1 MFTKVWKIVCVC
13 LCSVGCI
20 VDAVDHCCDNDEQL
34 STDNQADNK
43 QDNRNN
49 EGIAQTPLLAYH
61 NIISKIN
68 NGACIYQ
75 AIDDYI
81 ATNESETMEPIA
93 SAGETQNNSM
103 NNTNTQEIN
112 VAQIKQRADK
122 IIAQEVEQFFLKH
135 ATENKYRQLL
145 QQLVQHVVQ
154 HGHVG
159 KVNVYQE
166 QMQKYISTLVEE
178 VWKNKVS
185 SKFDAIKTQIGNMLK
200 NILRQ
205 NEYSDENTTETTDT
219 TNPQKEKIQFL
230 RKAMGFLEQAQEQ
243 INCNTLHKYQIIKA
257 SCDMRTAINHKCSE
271 IRYLSADNME
281 GVLDTASVFDD
292 DISNKD
298 TDQTADTQHTQQQC
312 AYSPA
317 DIKQQFDEEIAHLTN
332 KAILHVLDNLKQ
344 KKIQITK
351 QSIQQT
357 RDEHKITLQY
367 RIPDDTRDY
376 QIRIVMAM
384 NTECKI
390 TRFITLFPVKCCNT
404 KKTAIKV

>member
-1 MFTKVWKIVCVC
+1 
-13 LCSVGCI
+13 
-20 VDAVDHCCDNDEQL
+20 
-34 STDNQADNK
+34 
-43 QDNRNN
+43 
-49 EGIAQTPLLAYH
+49 
-61 NIISKIN
+61 
-68 NGACIYQ
+68 
-75 AIDDYI
+75 
-81 ATNESETMEPIA
+81 MEPIA

-219 TNPQKEKIQFL
+219 TNPQK
-230 RKAMGFLEQAQEQ
+230 RK
-243 INCNTLHKYQIIKA
+243 NTIFTKGNGLF
-257 SCDMRTAINHKCSE
+257 RTSSRA
-271 IRYLSADNME
+271 
-281 GVLDTASVFDD
+281 
-292 DISNKD
+292 NK
-298 TDQTADTQHTQQQC
+298 
-312 AYSPA
+312 
-317 DIKQQFDEEIAHLTN
+317 
-332 KAILHVLDNLKQ
+332 
-344 KKIQITK
+344 
-351 QSIQQT
+351 
-357 RDEHKITLQY
+357 LQY
-367 RIPDDTRDY
+367 I
-376 QIRIVMAM
+376 A
-384 NTECKI
+384 
-390 TRFITLFPVKCCNT
+390 
-404 KKTAIKV
+404 